1 MTVRS
6 PDGFRIVRDALT
18 PEASA
23 ALATAVASRL
33 GVDDHSASTPV
44 HFTLGA
50 ALTVPGVEDVLS
62 PRVLAALREEL
73 DEPVA
78 LAAGVDTIALNG
90 SEEEFHRDS
99 SYAELPSADGEDD
112 PRYGVVRVICYPSAH
127 GSANVF
133 RIVPGS
139 HRPGAAVDDMA
150 SAAVDLV
157 LGPTDVL
164 LFDARCVHAGAP
176 PQGTKVLLVLT
187 CGPDN
192 VLTRET
198 AEHEWRNLRAG
209 GYDLPADAGAIGV
222 LPSDTLRTL
231 LPRVPV

>member
-1 MTVRS
+1 MRS
-6 PDGFRIVRDALT
+6 PDGYRLLRGVLT
-18 PEASA
+18 PERSA
-23 ALATAVASRL
+23 ALATAIAARL
-33 GVDDHSASTPV
+33 GVEEHSSQTPV

-50 ALTVPGVEDVLS
+50 ALSVPGVEDVLTA
-62 PRVLAALREEL
+62 RVLEVLREEIG
-73 DEPVA
+73 EQVA

-99 SYAELPSADGEDD
+99 SYARLPSAEGPDD

-127 GSANVF
+127 GSSNVF

-139 HRPGAAVDDMA
+139 HRPGAVTSDLAE
-150 SAAVDLV
+150 SAVDLL

-187 CGPDN
+187 VGPDN

-198 AEHEWRNLRAG
+198 AEHEWRNLRDG
-209 GYDLPADAGAIGV
+209 GYGLPDDPGALGASADA
-222 LPSDTLRTL
+222 LRTL
-231 LPRVPV
+231 LPQVPA